1 MDLIVPHDVFN
12 DLIDYLDTDSRF
24 RIDAKRYVKSD
35 SEIVLYLSE
44 SGTNDYLIIN
54 NPNNDR
60 VMIYL
65 VNDMAGSI
73 RDMIDSDK
81 RN

>member
-54 NPNNDR
+54 NTNNDR